1 MRTPPTLL
9 SLTIDSA
16 VINLSDFSDLSVI
29 PDHILLDLF
38 LVSFP
43 PLFLLSFFSNF
54 KLRTLAIQ
62 FIHSFIGDITYLALY
77 SDYFFSGERILR
89 AGKLTEKVLRLF
101 IATGKDEVLSLVQ
114 ALNIQHILTPVLP
127 TRCSE
132 KF

>member
-1 MRTPPTLL
+1 MRTPPSLL

-16 VINLSDFSDLSVI
+16 VLNLSELSDLSPI

-38 LVSFP
+38 L
-43 PLFLLSFFSNF
+43 
-54 KLRTLAIQ
+54 
-62 FIHSFIGDITYLALY
+62 
-77 SDYFFSGERILR
+77 RILK

-101 IATGKDEVLSLVQ
+101 IATGKDEVISLVQ